1 MKDASMSWVS
11 PELSLAG
18 QHPLVL
24 AVLFVSGFLASSI
37 NAVAGGGSL
46 ITFPLFVAFGVPPV
60 SANATTAVALWPGS
74 LASAFGYRDQL
85 AAAKHHLPFLIPP
98 TVFGSLFGAWLLTHT
113 PARIF
118 DFVVP
123 ILILVATMLLAF
135 QGQIR
140 AKMLGA
146 KARLST
152 SAGVVLQFVLS
163 VYGGYFGAG
172 MGIIMLALFGFFV
185 EGTLHEHNALKNGLA
200 VTVNVVASL
209 FFLQAGLLWI
219 IPGLFVMAGAIAG
232 GYVSARLATR
242 VDPAKLRRV
251 IVALGCVMTVWFI
264 RKAWSN
270 A

>member
-1 MKDASMSWVS
+1 
-11 PELSLAG
+11 
-18 QHPLVL
+18 
-24 AVLFVSGFLASSI
+24 
-37 NAVAGGGSL
+37 
-46 ITFPLFVAFGVPPV
+46 
-60 SANATTAVALWPGS
+60 
-74 LASAFGYRDQL
+74 
-85 AAAKHHLPFLIPP
+85 
-98 TVFGSLFGAWLLTHT
+98 
-113 PARIF
+113 
-118 DFVVP
+118 
-123 ILILVATMLLAF
+123 
-135 QGQIR
+135 
-140 AKMLGA
+140 
-146 KARLST
+146 
-152 SAGVVLQFVLS
+152 
-163 VYGGYFGAG
+163 
-172 MGIIMLALFGFFV
+172 MLALFGFFV